1 MLHIKV
7 SDYRDLEHSL
17 KILKKKVRNTKLT
30 DSIRERRYFTKPSVI
45 KRQKMILAKYKNKKN
60 LEE

>member
-7 SDYRDLEHSL
+7 SDYRDLEHAL

-30 DSIRERRYFTKPSVI
+30 DSIRERRYFTKPSVTNR
-45 KRQKMILAKYKNKKN
+45 KKMILARYKNRKN

>member
-7 SDYRDLEHSL
+7 SDYRDLEHAL

-30 DSIRERRYFTKPSVI
+30 DSIRERRYFVKAIVTGKHTYNFYLI
-45 KRQKMILAKYKNKKN
+45 QI
-60 LEE
+60 

>member
-7 SDYRDLEHSL
+7 SDYRDLEHAL

-30 DSIRERRYFTKPSVI
+30 DSIRERRYFTKPSVTNR
-45 KRQKMILAKYKNKKN
+45 KKMNELLLY
-60 LEE
+60 

>member
-7 SDYRDLEHSL
+7 SDYRDLEHAL

-30 DSIRERRYFTKPSVI
+30 VSIRERRYFTKPSVTNR
-45 KRQKMILAKYKNKKN
+45 KKMILARYKNRKN